1 MQESS
6 TKIELEKQSSMLQI
20 MKKKKFL
27 RNFIDAAK
35 QMKEMR
41 INPNDLVSKKLFPS
55 KPFERPNSKALIY
68 SAKNGDIERLKELLQ
83 ENKLLVYDFDNVNQ
97 TALHWAAKRNFV
109 PIIRVLIEYGAN
121 VNAFDMVIL
130 YFKNI
135 VCNKIQA
142 KRTPLFVAAKCG
154 SIGATKAL
162 LGAKANPFYISNCKY
177 SPIDVAKK
185 PIIAALIKRAQT
197 VINF

>member
-130 YFKNI
+130 YFKNF
-135 VCNKIQA
+135 VCNKNRLRGHLYLLQLNVEA
-142 KRTPLFVAAKCG
+142 LGRLKLF
-154 SIGATKAL
+154 SAL
-162 LGAKANPFYISNCKY
+162 KLTHFTYQTANTLQLTSLR
-177 SPIDVAKK
+177 S
-185 PIIAALIKRAQT
+185 LSLQL
-197 VINF
+197 